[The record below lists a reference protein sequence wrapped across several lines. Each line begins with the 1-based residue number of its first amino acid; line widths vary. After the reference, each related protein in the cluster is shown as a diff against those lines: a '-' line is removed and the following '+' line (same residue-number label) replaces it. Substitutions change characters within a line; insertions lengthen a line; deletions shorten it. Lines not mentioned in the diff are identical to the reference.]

1 VSVPAGTSLSFV
13 GYPEVQVQWNFGY
26 HNYLNATGA

>member
-1 VSVPAGTSLSFV
+1 LSFV